1 MWGSRWN
8 YVYVAGNWSFIYQM
22 KRSDFSMKG
31 THGFLGLFK
40 YKKELHTRREER
52 TSKYPE
58 LDGSGS
64 GLRFNSKCVGVGKN
78 GDVANMFAS

>member
-1 MWGSRWN
+1 
-8 YVYVAGNWSFIYQM
+8 M

-40 YKKELHTRREER
+40 YKKRREER
-52 TSKYPE
+52 TSKYQE

-64 GLRFNSKCVGVGKN
+64 GLRFILNASGSETMEMLQICSRVECVW
-78 GDVANMFAS
+78 ASY